1 MRPAFLA
8 ATSDSAVTL
17 AADSLSAGVIPLT
30 WNQRAPANT
39 DGQSMLPGSILL
51 MADAAA
57 IVKNA
62 ARPGSGAELGE
73 VESRAIIRGPL
84 DVHIHALLARAIGDH
99 AAERIL
105 GEPRHPARCD
115 AKPRGAD
122 GDVQLAAADVGVEAV
137 SLLEPLEVGRSEP
150 HHGFAEGDEIHA
162 QSYARPNSLTR
173 FYRIMSFPG
182 LDLTGRIAVVIGAT
196 SGIGKAIAL
205 GLADA
210 GADVVP
216 TGRRAQLA
224 GEAAREIEA
233 RGRRS
238 LAIATDVSDTNS
250 IQALADAVIEKFG
263 KVDILVNAAGR
274 TIRRPTV
281 DVSDDEWNGIMDT
294 NLTGMLR
301 ACRVFGRHMIERR
314 YGRIINIGSLTSV
327 VALYEVAAYGASK
340 AGVAALTKS
349 LAVEWAP
356 HGVCVNA
363 ILPGVFRTALNE
375 GLLDGTDRGRELL
388 ARTPARRF
396 GQPEEVAG
404 AAVFLA
410 SEAASFVTGHLLAVD
425 GGFLASGVN
434 Q

>member
-1 MRPAFLA
+1 MP
-8 ATSDSAVTL
+8 
-17 AADSLSAGVIPLT
+17 
-30 WNQRAPANT
+30 
-39 DGQSMLPGSILL
+39 
-51 MADAAA
+51 
-57 IVKNA
+57 
-62 ARPGSGAELGE
+62 
-73 VESRAIIRGPL
+73 
-84 DVHIHALLARAIGDH
+84 
-99 AAERIL
+99 
-105 GEPRHPARCD
+105 
-115 AKPRGAD
+115 
-122 GDVQLAAADVGVEAV
+122 
-137 SLLEPLEVGRSEP
+137 
-150 HHGFAEGDEIHA
+150 
-162 QSYARPNSLTR
+162 
-173 FYRIMSFPG
+173 FPG
-182 LDLTGRIAVVIGAT
+182 LDLTNRTAVVMGAT
-196 SGIGKAIAL
+196 SGIGRAIAL

-216 TGRRAQLA
+216 TGRRAKLA
-224 GEAAREIEA
+224 GEAARDIEA

-238 LAIATDVSDTNS
+238 LAIAADVGDADS
-250 IQALADAVIEKFG
+250 IQTLADKVIEKFG

-274 TIRRPTV
+274 TVRRPTL
-281 DVSDDEWNGIMDT
+281 DVPDAEWNEIMDT

-327 VALYEVAAYGASK
+327 VALFEVAAYGASK

-349 LAVEWAP
+349 LSVEWAP

-388 ARTPARRF
+388 SRTPMRRF
-396 GQPEEVAG
+396 GQPDEVAG

>member
-1 MRPAFLA
+1 
-8 ATSDSAVTL
+8 
-17 AADSLSAGVIPLT
+17 
-30 WNQRAPANT
+30 
-39 DGQSMLPGSILL
+39 
-51 MADAAA
+51 
-57 IVKNA
+57 
-62 ARPGSGAELGE
+62 
-73 VESRAIIRGPL
+73 
-84 DVHIHALLARAIGDH
+84 
-99 AAERIL
+99 
-105 GEPRHPARCD
+105 
-115 AKPRGAD
+115 
-122 GDVQLAAADVGVEAV
+122 
-137 SLLEPLEVGRSEP
+137 
-150 HHGFAEGDEIHA
+150 
-162 QSYARPNSLTR
+162 
-173 FYRIMSFPG
+173 MSFPA
-182 LDLTGRIAVVIGAT
+182 LDLTGRVAVVIGAT

-216 TGRRAQLA
+216 TGRRSKLA
-224 GEAAREIEA
+224 EAASRDIEA

-238 LAIATDVSDTNS
+238 LAMAADVSDADS
-250 IQALADAVIEKFG
+250 IQALADATIEKFG

-274 TIRRPTV
+274 TVRRPTLE
-281 DVSDDEWNGIMDT
+281 VSDAEWNGIMDT

-327 VALYEVAAYGASK
+327 VALFEVAAYGSSK

-356 HGVCVNA
+356 HNVCVNA

-375 GLLDGTDRGRELL
+375 GLLDGTERGRELL
-388 ARTPARRF
+388 MRTPMKRF
-396 GQPEEVAG
+396 GHPDEVAG

>member
-1 MRPAFLA
+1 
-8 ATSDSAVTL
+8 
-17 AADSLSAGVIPLT
+17 
-30 WNQRAPANT
+30 
-39 DGQSMLPGSILL
+39 
-51 MADAAA
+51 
-57 IVKNA
+57 
-62 ARPGSGAELGE
+62 
-73 VESRAIIRGPL
+73 
-84 DVHIHALLARAIGDH
+84 
-99 AAERIL
+99 
-105 GEPRHPARCD
+105 
-115 AKPRGAD
+115 
-122 GDVQLAAADVGVEAV
+122 
-137 SLLEPLEVGRSEP
+137 
-150 HHGFAEGDEIHA
+150 
-162 QSYARPNSLTR
+162 
-173 FYRIMSFPG
+173 MSFPT
-182 LDLTGRIAVVIGAT
+182 LELSGRTAVVIGAT

-216 TGRRAQLA
+216 TGRRAKLVQ
-224 GEAAREIEA
+224 EVAREIEG

-238 LAIATDVSDTNS
+238 MVVTADVSSASS
-250 IQALADAVIEKFG
+250 IQELADVTIERFG
-263 KVDILVNAAGR
+263 KIDILVNAAGR
-274 TIRRPTV
+274 TVRRPTLEV
-281 DVSDDEWNGIMDT
+281 PDTEWDEIMDT

-301 ACRVFGRHMIERR
+301 ACRSFGRHMIERG

-375 GLLDGTDRGRELL
+375 GLLDGTERGRELL
-388 ARTPARRF
+388 MRTPMKRF

>member
-1 MRPAFLA
+1 MP
-8 ATSDSAVTL
+8 
-17 AADSLSAGVIPLT
+17 
-30 WNQRAPANT
+30 
-39 DGQSMLPGSILL
+39 
-51 MADAAA
+51 
-57 IVKNA
+57 
-62 ARPGSGAELGE
+62 
-73 VESRAIIRGPL
+73 
-84 DVHIHALLARAIGDH
+84 
-99 AAERIL
+99 
-105 GEPRHPARCD
+105 
-115 AKPRGAD
+115 
-122 GDVQLAAADVGVEAV
+122 
-137 SLLEPLEVGRSEP
+137 
-150 HHGFAEGDEIHA
+150 
-162 QSYARPNSLTR
+162 
-173 FYRIMSFPG
+173 FPG
-182 LDLTGRIAVVIGAT
+182 LDLTNRTAVVIGAT

-216 TGRRAQLA
+216 TGRRAKLA
-224 GEAAREIEA
+224 KEAALDVEA

-238 LAIATDVSDTNS
+238 LAITADVSDADS
-250 IQALADAVIEKFG
+250 IQALADAAIEKFG

-274 TIRRPTV
+274 TVRRPSLE
-281 DVSDDEWNGIMDT
+281 VSDAEWNEILDT

-375 GLLDGTDRGRELL
+375 GLLDGTDRGGELL
-388 ARTPARRF
+388 TRTPMRRF

>member
-1 MRPAFLA
+1 
-8 ATSDSAVTL
+8 
-17 AADSLSAGVIPLT
+17 
-30 WNQRAPANT
+30 
-39 DGQSMLPGSILL
+39 ML
-51 MADAAA
+51 
-57 IVKNA
+57 
-62 ARPGSGAELGE
+62 
-73 VESRAIIRGPL
+73 
-84 DVHIHALLARAIGDH
+84 
-99 AAERIL
+99 
-105 GEPRHPARCD
+105 
-115 AKPRGAD
+115 
-122 GDVQLAAADVGVEAV
+122 
-137 SLLEPLEVGRSEP
+137 RS
-150 HHGFAEGDEIHA
+150 
-162 QSYARPNSLTR
+162 
-173 FYRIMSFPG
+173 

-216 TGRRAQLA
+216 TGRRAELA
-224 GEAAREIEA
+224 AAAAREVEA

-238 LAIATDVSDTNS
+238 LATAADVSDANS
-250 IQALADAVIEKFG
+250 LQALYDATIRAFG

-274 TIRRPTV
+274 SVRRPTL
-281 DVSDDEWNGIMDT
+281 DVSDTEWEGILDT

-301 ACRVFGRHMIERR
+301 ACRVFGRHMIDRQ

-327 VALYEVAAYGASK
+327 VALHEVAAYGASK

-356 HGVCVNA
+356 HGVCINA

-375 GLLDGTDRGRELL
+375 GLLDGTERGREFLI
-388 ARTPARRF
+388 RTPMRRF

-410 SEAASFVTGHLLAVD
+410 SDAASFVTGHLLAVD

-434 Q
+434 V